1 MGRRIEFFHLIGP
14 AIKLATKATAM
25 FDLFSDE
32 MRRDPYPVYE
42 MLRSGS
48 PVFHLAAFDLWMIF
62 DYDGVKR
69 ALVDHDVF
77 SSNLAHVPG
86 NGSPGEWFI
95 FFDPPRHTKLRAL
108 IAKAF
113 TPRVVANLEPR
124 IRELSR
130 QLLDETIERG
140 AMDLAV
146 DFAVPLPMRVIAELL
161 GIPATQWP
169 RYKRWS
175 DTILKIANTFAKN
188 DETVKTFEEF
198 RAVKEEMRAFLP
210 KLIAQRRAAGASLTP
225 TPLPQGERGAGSPLA
240 PGGRGV
246 GGEGDHSA
254 HSSLTPT
261 PLPRVER
268 GAMSPLTPTPL
279 PQGERGADSPL
290 APGGRGVGG
299 EGDTLLTRLVEAE
312 VDGERLTHEE
322 ILGFVQLLLV
332 GGQETTAN
340 LINNAV
346 LCFLENPDQL
356 VRLRATPDFL
366 PSAIE
371 EVLRYRSP
379 LHWMPRATTR
389 PIELH
394 GQVIPAG
401 KLVLP
406 MIGSANRDP
415 RQFRDAGR
423 FDIARDPN
431 PHLAFGLGIHACLG
445 APLARLEAR
454 IALTDFLERVQDFAL
469 ASPEPWEPRKA
480 LSVHGPSRL
489 PIRFTPGRRVG
500 ATV

>member
-1 MGRRIEFFHLIGP
+1 VL
-14 AIKLATKATAM
+14 
-25 FDLFSDE
+25 DLFSDE
-32 MRRDPYPVYE
+32 MRRNPFPVYE
-42 MLRSGS
+42 MLRGGA

-62 DYDGVKR
+62 DFEGVKR
-69 ALVDHDVF
+69 ALVDHDSF
-77 SSNLAHVPG
+77 SSNLSHVPG
-86 NGSPGEWFI
+86 QGNPGEWFI

-108 IAKAF
+108 ISKAF

-124 IRELSR
+124 IRELSC
-130 QLLDETIERG
+130 QLLDQTIERG
-140 AMDLAV
+140 EMDLAG
-146 DFAVPLPMRVIAELL
+146 DFAVPLPMRVIADML
-161 GIPATQWP
+161 GVPAADWP

-175 DTILKIANTFAKN
+175 DVILTIANTFTR
-188 DETVKTFEEF
+188 DEEAARTIADY
-198 RAVKEEMRAFLP
+198 RAVTDEMRAFLP
-210 KLIAQRRAAGASLTP
+210 GLVAQKRAESRQRR
-225 TPLPQGERGAGSPLA
+225 E
-240 PGGRGV
+240 
-246 GGEGDHSA
+246 DA
-254 HSSLTPT
+254 H
-261 PLPRVER
+261 
-268 GAMSPLTPTPL
+268 
-279 PQGERGADSPL
+279 D
-290 APGGRGVGG
+290 
-299 EGDTLLTRLVEAE
+299 LLTRLAEAE
-312 VDGERLTHEE
+312 VDGERLSPEE
-322 ILGFVQLLLV
+322 LLGFVQLLLV

-346 LCFLENPDQL
+346 VCFLEHPDQL
-356 VRLRATPDFL
+356 ARLRATPDLL

-389 PIELH
+389 AIEMH

-489 PIRFTPGRRVG
+489 PIRFTPGKRVG
-500 ATV
+500 ATR